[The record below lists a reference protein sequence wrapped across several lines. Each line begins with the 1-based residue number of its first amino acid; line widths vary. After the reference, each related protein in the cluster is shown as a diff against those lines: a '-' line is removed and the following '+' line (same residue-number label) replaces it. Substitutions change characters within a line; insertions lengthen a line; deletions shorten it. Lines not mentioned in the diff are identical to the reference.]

1 MTSTSVGIG
10 RPSVVVTG
18 LGLRCALGSEGEA
31 VWRRILAGET
41 GLRAWPD
48 LEAEGFRIAV
58 AARVEEE
65 APEAARRGA
74 WLAAGAAADALVMA
88 GFERRGGS
96 GAGRAPGLRDAPGA
110 RAEPGTAGHAARVR
124 GTPGFDRPAGSAGT
138 PPSSGIFLGTT
149 MGESAAYE
157 AAAHPGAPPVELER
171 VTGRGIARAVGD
183 TLRLPPGPR
192 RGYATACAAGNHALG
207 AAVEALSRGEVD
219 RALAGGVDPFSRIA
233 MAGFS
238 RVRAMDPE
246 LCRPFDAGRR
256 GMQLGEGAALLVLER
271 EVDAR
276 ARGALPLARIHPCGL
291 SCDAHHPT
299 APHPEGRGMA
309 RAMEVALERAGLPA
323 AEVGWVC
330 AHGTGTPGSDA
341 AEARALRRIFGE
353 DAPPPVSSPK
363 AALGHTMGAAGAF
376 GALLAVLALRH
387 GTIPPTVTLRDPDP
401 SLGLDLPR
409 EARPAPGLRA
419 VLNCSYAFGGINAV
433 MVVEAA

>member
-1 MTSTSVGIG
+1 MTAVG
-10 RPSVVVTG
+10 RRADDRLPAVVVTG
-18 LGLRCALGSEGEA
+18 VGLRCALGSEVEVA
-31 VWRRILAGET
+31 WRRILAGET
-41 GLRAWPD
+41 GLRPWPD
-48 LEAEGFRIAV
+48 LAEEGFRITV
-58 AARVEEE
+58 AARVVGE
-65 APEAARRGA
+65 APDPTGRGA
-74 WLAAGAAADALVMA
+74 WMAAGAAADALAMA
-88 GFERRGGS
+88 GLAGGS
-96 GAGRAPGLRDAPGA
+96 VPGA
-110 RAEPGTAGHAARVR
+110 E
-124 GTPGFDRPAGSAGT
+124 GTPGWRN
-138 PPSSGIFLGTT
+138 PPEDGGASPSTGIFLGTT

-157 AAAHPGAPPVELER
+157 AAAHPGGPTPDLER
-171 VTGRGIARAVGD
+171 VTGRGIARTVGD
-183 TLRLPPGPR
+183 TLGLPLGPR

-207 AAVEALSRGEVD
+207 AAVEAVARGEVA
-219 RALAGGVDPFSRIA
+219 RAVAGGVDPFSRIA

-246 LCRPFDAGRR
+246 LCRPFDVGRR

-271 EVDAR
+271 EADAR

-291 SCDAHHPT
+291 SCDAYHPT

-309 RAMEVALERAGLPA
+309 RAMEMALERAGLPA
-323 AEVGWVC
+323 AEIGWVC

-341 AEARALRRIFGE
+341 AEARAILRVLGA

-401 SLGLDLPR
+401 SLELDLPLGP
-409 EARPAPGLRA
+409 RPAPGLRA
-419 VLNCSYAFGGINAV
+419 VLNCGYAFGGINAV